1 MKKNRT
7 PFAFLNSLLGLLYFL
22 LLVCFLKEVGIPLFS
37 WEIFYISVVIL
48 LIYPFFILIK
58 DMMFYIF
65 EIREA
70 GTILKEKTKTLMI
83 LLIGSFLILTV
94 AFLPSIVPK
103 IICIFWIY
111 AISSIK
117 SCESG
122 LITKLITLDFR
133 NSLKA
138 ISPFHRIE

>member
-70 GTILKEKTKTLMI
+70 DTILKEKTKTLMI